1 MEENK
6 NNSKTDKPKI
16 EIEINKYKRLVD
28 ILNSPKLLARAIV
41 VLAVIIT
48 LVFVGVSVLAIV
60 IKGFYPY
67 KAVETNKYGATVI
80 KNEDTEVTYWL
91 FNSADLWANS
101 GIKVEKGQ
109 RITVRTSG
117 AFHSAIHHLV
127 EDASKNQQRD
137 KWLNATGGIQSLNSR
152 DKARSEFRIAQEY
165 EFNTIIMQVIPQE
178 VFKSVRSGEQWFKFI
193 PPKHSYYFDYVD
205 GGAKDKANIAKIYKI
220 GESYENIEI
229 QETGVLC
236 FACND
241 IALTDRKIASMQ
253 SKISIDSTG
262 KDIGELE
269 MGNYPAIY
277 QKKDLD
283 SLIVYIDK
291 NDSLIKAHCY
301 DKCLLDTLKK
311 KLDNLYEAL
320 KDKSD
325 NDSLLKAPCYNNND
339 SIGKKDIGLINDMLK
354 RTLTELDYYKMNKFV
369 DAWFVDNVG
378 SFLIVVEREK

>member
-137 KWLNATGGIQSLNSR
+137 KWLNATGGMQSKTKQDS
-152 DKARSEFRIAQEY
+152 ARARYRIATEY
-165 EFNTIIMQVIPQE
+165 EFNTIIMQVIPEE
-178 VFKSVRSGEQWFKFI
+178 VLRSGSAWYKSDFTKNN
-193 PPKHSYYFDYVD
+193 PKYLDYVD
-205 GGAKDKANIAKIYKI
+205 GMNKQASTHIYKI
-220 GESYENIEI
+220 GDGYENIEI
-229 QETGVLC
+229 QTDGVLC

-241 IALTDRKIASMQ
+241 IALTDRV
-253 SKISIDSTG
+253 IDSM
-262 KDIGELE
+262 KNDK
-269 MGNYPAIY
+269 NF
-277 QKKDLD
+277 KDLNL
-283 SLIVYIDK
+283 SRI
-291 NDSLIKAHCY
+291 NDS
-301 DKCLLDTLKK
+301 
-311 KLDNLYEAL
+311 
-320 KDKSD
+320 
-325 NDSLLKAPCYNNND
+325 D
-339 SIGKKDIGLINDMLK
+339 SI
-354 RTLTELDYYKMNKFV
+354 TELDYYKMNKFV